1 MKMMHRQVLSTIS
14 SSLIEM
20 IASLEFMAD
29 RIAQLARILYER
41 CSGNSELVT
50 DLIRETTRQNFC
62 ESAKT
67 TASVRN
73 LSHFIV
79 RVSNSFHLQTACSE
93 QAPFALLRSLPLLLK
108 LLDREAYT
116 LRVGVIQALGSLIEK
131 TGQSEQSGQE
141 SQRGERRA
149 SSYGSVTNKRASIVI
164 RRQSLAA
171 GEEEEEE
178 EKEEVIKA
186 IDLKTAVSVIGLLE
200 ERQHDVNA
208 FARSATLRVFT
219 SLVDHGFIPL
229 SKYLAITRVAI
240 ERLQDKGVLVR
251 KNAMNVA
258 PLLLCDV

>member
-1 MKMMHRQVLSTIS
+1 MHRQILPTIS

-79 RVSNSFHLQTACSE
+79 RVSNPSHPQTACSE

-116 LRVGVIQALGSLIEK
+116 LRVGVIQALS
-131 TGQSEQSGQE
+131 
-141 SQRGERRA
+141 
-149 SSYGSVTNKRASIVI
+149 
-164 RRQSLAA
+164 
-171 GEEEEEE
+171 
-178 EKEEVIKA
+178 
-186 IDLKTAVSVIGLLE
+186 
-200 ERQHDVNA
+200 
-208 FARSATLRVFT
+208 
-219 SLVDHGFIPL
+219 
-229 SKYLAITRVAI
+229 
-240 ERLQDKGVLVR
+240 
-251 KNAMNVA
+251 
-258 PLLLCDV
+258 CC